1 MHACV
6 FAERCVIP
14 HRKESVHE
22 DEYRECS
29 EPPEPDCEEQ
39 HTLAQPFDK
48 RLRAHAC
55 VRVASST
62 WRWAVLVRPRT
73 ELGTEAI
80 RAVFTLQSPQ
90 LEVDPQ
96 AETTTGHNG
105 LFQNAPR

>member
-39 HTLAQPFDK
+39 HTLAQ
-48 RLRAHAC
+48 
-55 VRVASST
+55 VRNENDFTAQRSHVETQST
-62 WRWAVLVRPRT
+62 
-73 ELGTEAI
+73 
-80 RAVFTLQSPQ
+80 Q
-90 LEVDPQ
+90 
-96 AETTTGHNG
+96 
-105 LFQNAPR
+105 